1 MDQLNKYL
9 SELES
14 LPNSI
19 KKTNVKKRI
28 ALIEKFKKTKEKEET
43 KLQNILNDQL
53 WNTCRDS
60 LKYKNKSIDELLDL
74 FESSDLDDKIIIFQ
88 SIQFKINKLNSE
100 LFTNNNSEIEDSTE
114 SNSSE
119 MEYSDE

>member
-28 ALIEKFKKTKEKEET
+28 TLIEKFKKAKEKEET

-53 WNTCRDS
+53 WDTCRDS

-100 LFTNNNSEIEDSTE
+100 LFSNDNSEIDDSTE